1 MFDELAALVGGCC
14 ANPLAAAA
22 PAPLAAANLR
32 DDLAPPLVPL
42 IAPLQMSIQPHRV
55 PMAKRSQP
63 DHLALARAARRP
75 RITPTVPEPTLIVAV
90 GTYKNSVPANIVAY
104 LQVPVV
110 NRPLVQQHFMEPQ
123 PLSPYI
129 GDAMKIYKPP
139 DKYMAHASNRISI
152 LSAKKH
158 LALDDLPFAICS
170 KESFRAATGLRNITG
185 SSYLRHKVRL
195 ASLCVQ
201 KCRTQRWLLEYK
213 IGKSHDT
220 HRFLLALDCDRND
233 ETPLTVRAL
242 SAILDQVTNQPVK
255 QQVAADEESMNFDA
269 MLRSICHDLPSLM
282 NDSAT
287 KSVCKLLNSEL
298 TWAVVTEQLSDLTLQ
313 SFRGDT
319 ISWSQHLDK
328 NSAAVMV
335 QAERERCASSKWAA
349 LAKLYVRVTCHDRY
363 KATYKQ
369 ERETVTNHRPGNVL
383 TLHTDCQFHMLMG
396 GKKHVATVLMKST
409 TSGCKNFALSVRGGT
424 GMQQFE
430 LAIVAAMME
439 PGRVRIRL
447 GVPPAD
453 RETYKMPIKALV
465 LRRGKRVVERA
476 VTMEV
481 LPNGGWDGDGVVE
494 VWVPI
499 GIIAD
504 EITIAKVIGR
514 ATAKFVATGHLP
526 VLDEGRW
533 KGAPEALDRILIALG
548 MGNVGTYAFNL

>member
-1 MFDELAALVGGCC
+1 M
-14 ANPLAAAA
+14 
-22 PAPLAAANLR
+22 
-32 DDLAPPLVPL
+32 
-42 IAPLQMSIQPHRV
+42 
-55 PMAKRSQP
+55 
-63 DHLALARAARRP
+63 
-75 RITPTVPEPTLIVAV
+75 AV
-90 GTYKNSVPANIVAY
+90 GTYKNSVPANILAY

-255 QQVAADEESMNFDA
+255 PQVAADEESMNFDA
-269 MLRSICHDLPSLM
+269 MLRSIYHDLPSLM

-363 KATYKQ
+363 KATYKTGTGDSYKPSSRQ
-369 ERETVTNHRPGNVL
+369 CAYSSHR
-383 TLHTDCQFHMLMG
+383 
-396 GKKHVATVLMKST
+396 
-409 TSGCKNFALSVRGGT
+409 LSVSYANGWEKARCDSSHEINNFRMQELCTQRTRWNWDAAVRAGDCGGHDGT
-424 GMQQFE
+424 
-430 LAIVAAMME
+430 
-439 PGRVRIRL
+439 RTR
-447 GVPPAD
+447 
-453 RETYKMPIKALV
+453 
-465 LRRGKRVVERA
+465 
-476 VTMEV
+476 
-481 LPNGGWDGDGVVE
+481 PNSSGS
-494 VWVPI
+494 
-499 GIIAD
+499 
-504 EITIAKVIGR
+504 
-514 ATAKFVATGHLP
+514 ATS
-526 VLDEGRW
+526 RS
-533 KGAPEALDRILIALG
+533 
-548 MGNVGTYAFNL
+548 